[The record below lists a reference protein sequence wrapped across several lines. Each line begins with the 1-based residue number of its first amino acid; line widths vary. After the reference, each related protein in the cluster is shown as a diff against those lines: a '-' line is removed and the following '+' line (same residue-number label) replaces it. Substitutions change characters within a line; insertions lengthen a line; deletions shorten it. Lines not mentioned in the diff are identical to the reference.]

1 MRVVQ
6 TSKAYSP
13 SLGGVETT
21 VTNLSEGL
29 CRRDGVSTQVLVCNH
44 ERSFRVTRRQMNG
57 VPVTY
62 APSWGFISS
71 LPVSPS
77 YGSLLAA
84 LKGEIL
90 HIHEPFPLADLSV
103 LLSRRITR
111 NFSKIVVSW
120 HSDIVRQKWALGGY
134 RPILHKFLRNVDRIL
149 VSTPQLI
156 GSSEYLP
163 LYRDHC
169 EVIPHGVRLEW
180 VRQQKTRRTRVEQIR
195 ERFGTPLLLFVG
207 RLVYYKGLKFLVAAL
222 SLLPG
227 VRLVMIGSGP
237 LSAEL
242 RDQIASLGLEG
253 RVSIIPPVPE
263 EELHAF
269 YEACDIFVFPS
280 TEKSETY
287 GLVQI
292 EAMACGKP
300 VVSTNLNT
308 GMTYLNQDGITGLTV
323 PPCNSSA
330 LADAIQKLVDDTNLR
345 ASLGNSARNRALREF
360 SAETMVDR
368 TVELYKRLLA

>member
-13 SLGGVETT
+13 LLGGVETT

-62 APSWGFISS
+62 APSWGFIWS

-222 SLLPG
+222 SILPG
-227 VRLVMIGSGP
+227 VRLVMIGSGS
-237 LSAEL
+237 LFAEL

-368 TVELYKRLLA
+368 TVELYKRLLV

>member
-13 SLGGVETT
+13 SLGGIETT

-29 CRRDGVSTQVLVCNH
+29 CRKDGVSTQVLVCNH

-71 LPVSPS
+71 LPVSPT

-90 HIHEPFPLADLSV
+90 HVHEPFPLADLSV

-180 VRQQKTRRTRVEQIR
+180 VGRQKTRRTRVEQIR

-242 RDQIASLGLEG
+242 RDQIASLGLEE
-253 RVSIIPPVPE
+253 RISIIPPVPE

-308 GMTYLNQDGITGLTV
+308 GVTYLNQDGITGLIV

-330 LADAIQKLVDDTNLR
+330 LADAIQKLVDDKNLR